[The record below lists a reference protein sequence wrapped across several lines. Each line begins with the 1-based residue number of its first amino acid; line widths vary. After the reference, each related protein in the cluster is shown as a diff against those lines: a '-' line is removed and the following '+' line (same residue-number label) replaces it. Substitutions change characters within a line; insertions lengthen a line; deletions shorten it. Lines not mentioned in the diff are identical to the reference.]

1 MLPFQKCV
9 RIGGYKKMETTLG
22 LSGDHLQMLPH
33 TKLRGDVSRKDLLAT
48 LRELPYQ
55 TWLSES
61 VEDGAIDY
69 PSAWVNVMLIESA
82 TSTNPSVQWLIFY
95 LLLFLRVVVSIESA
109 TSTNPSGK
117 VTTRYR
123 GRITKIYERIK
134 TF

>member
-1 MLPFQKCV
+1 MCENWGV
-9 RIGGYKKMETTLG
+9 
-22 LSGDHLQMLPH
+22 H

-95 LLLFLRVVVSIESA
+95 LLLFLRVVCYNLAMA
-109 TSTNPSGK
+109 TDHGASW
-117 VTTRYR
+117 
-123 GRITKIYERIK
+123 
-134 TF
+134 